1 MKFLALSRRVAGV
14 GNEQVAAQGA
24 AEALQAFRLMRSG
37 VFEQMYFSPDWKGA
51 VLVLQAAGRD
61 EAEAALATLPMVR
74 DRLIEF
80 ELYRLDPYDH
90 YQRLFKDEFRS
101 AL

>member
-1 MKFLALSRRVAGV
+1 MKFLALSRRVPGV
-14 GNEQVAAQGA
+14 GNDQVAAQGA
-24 AEALQAFRLMRSG
+24 VEALQAFRLMRAG
-37 VFEQMYFSPDWKGA
+37 TFEQMYFSPEWKGA
-51 VLVLQAAGRD
+51 VLVLQATSRE

-80 ELYRLDPYDH
+80 DLYRLDPYDH
-90 YQRLFKDEFRS
+90 YQRLFKDEYRS

>member
-1 MKFLALSRRVAGV
+1 MKFLALSRRAAGV

-24 AEALQAFRLMRSG
+24 AEALQAFRLMRAG
-37 VFEQMYFSPDWKGA
+37 VFEQMYFSPEWKGA
-51 VLVLQAAGRD
+51 VLVMQAASRE
-61 EAEAALATLPMVR
+61 EAEAALASLPMVR

-80 ELYRLDPYDH
+80 DLSRLDPYDH
-90 YQRLFKDEFRS
+90 YQRLFKDEYRS